1 MKLRLLP
8 VAISV
13 VVSAS
18 VLFGGWFGYHS
29 YAMENP
35 LMNIVQG
42 VKGVKSAQMDLK
54 TDEVDISLNI
64 DSAAS
69 LREVYDTI
77 LKQGASIIGKRQV
90 KLNVTNSSSAELDR
104 WWSSALFD
112 VAQAMETRKYA
123 SIPQVLE
130 KHKTELPGLSVTT
143 EMDDTYVYVQM
154 SDGDKSKFVMLPRSA
169 PRIGV
174 WPNE

>member
-13 VVSAS
+13 IVSSAI
-18 VLFGGWFGYHS
+18 LFGGWFGYHS

-42 VKGVKSAQMDLK
+42 VPGVKNAQMDLK

-64 DSAAS
+64 DSNAS
-69 LREVYDTI
+69 LRQIYDKIQTD
-77 LKQGASIIGKRQV
+77 GASIIGKREV
-90 KLNVTNSSSAELDR
+90 KLNVTNASSEELDR

-112 VAQAMETRKYA
+112 VAQAMETKKYA
-123 SIPQVLE
+123 DIPKVLE
-130 KHKTELPGLSVTT
+130 QHKAALPGLKVST
-143 EMDDTYVYVQM
+143 EMDDNYVYVQM
-154 SDGDKSKFVMLPRSA
+154 TDGDKSKYVMLPRTAS
-169 PRIGV
+169 RMGV

>member
-13 VVSAS
+13 VVSS
-18 VLFGGWFGYHS
+18 VVLFGGWFGYHS

-42 VKGVKSAQMDLK
+42 VPGVKNAQMDLK

-64 DSAAS
+64 DSGAS
-69 LREVYDTI
+69 LRQIYDSI
-77 LKQGASIIGKRQV
+77 QKQGVSIIGKREV
-90 KLNVTNSSSAELDR
+90 KLNVTNASSEELDR

-112 VAQAMETRKYA
+112 VAQAMETKQYA
-123 SIPQVLE
+123 SIPKVLE
-130 KHKTELPGLSVTT
+130 QHKSAMPGLKVTT
-143 EMDDTYVYVQM
+143 EMDDNYVYVQLV
-154 SDGDKSKFVMLPRSA
+154 DGDKSKFVMLPRTA
-169 PRIGV
+169 PKIGV